1 MAGTSHFSEDLRR
14 YVSLLVRQY
23 VEKHPTPQD
32 IDGQATDNLGLDAEA
47 MEEDRLAWQQVAAR
61 MRQSPDE
68 DHPMLGGRGDDMG
81 DDWES
86 LDAEDLLMGKRTPTT
101 RRIWQPPGRLCH
113 SSRNL
118 HLLIGR

>member
-14 YVSLLVRQY
+14 YISLLVRQY
-23 VEKHPTPQD
+23 VEKHPSPAD
-32 IDGQATDNLGLDAEA
+32 IAGLATDSIGLDLDA

-86 LDAEDLLMGKRTPTT
+86 LDAEDLLMGEADPNNPVQMATT
-101 RRIWQPPGRLCH
+101 RQVVA
-113 SSRNL
+113 
-118 HLLIGR
+118 